1 MASSSRKR
9 VRFTFDMSF
18 VSHEEKEAFQRRLK
32 NVRKLLTPAGAPSLD
47 NTSLFNALC
56 DVAESGSHQ
65 TSDPHGANAG
75 PMTTS
80 FMRNSGK

>member
-18 VSHEEKEAFQRRLK
+18 VSHEEDFQQRLK

-56 DVAESGSHQ
+56 DAVEAGSHQ
-65 TSDPHGANAG
+65 TSDPLGANAG
-75 PMTTS
+75 PTMDLLHAQ
-80 FMRNSGK
+80 RVNA